1 MIAEHWPALMGA
13 ALWVGMIILVVVRF
27 LNSKRLDEYPATIP
41 ANPPLVSVII
51 PARNEAHNI
60 ARCLTSV
67 LSTTYPMM
75 EVIVVDDHST
85 DGTGEIARRIAN
97 ADVVNGFG
105 FSRVRVMDA
114 PPLPDGWFGKQWAC
128 HSGVQWAGG
137 ELLCFIDADTL
148 HSSELLARSVNA
160 MQQRGAALFTVAGHQ
175 EMGSFWEKVI
185 QPFVFVILL
194 ARYGGLEAMSR
205 SMNPYA
211 KIANGQFMLIARTA
225 YDAAGGHV
233 ALKTHVA
240 EDLRMAQRF
249 AELGM
254 PAHMVLARDHMT
266 TRMYTS
272 FGEIRRGWG
281 KNVYAG
287 GRDALPLNAVTR
299 VLLPFAFPFA
309 PLVPLVPVL
318 AACLAW
324 LGVLGEFSDDAL
336 IFGSIGSAVSGLFW
350 MGTYRY
356 ARLNPLWGLLYPV
369 AAFVLSFIF
378 AEAAWRGSKV
388 AWKGRD
394 YISERAT

>member
-1 MIAEHWPALMGA
+1 MLIA
-13 ALWVGMIILVVVRF
+13 VVVRF
-27 LNSKRLDEYPATIP
+27 LDSKRLDEYPAIIP
-41 ANPPLVSVII
+41 AQPPLVSVII
-51 PARNEAHNI
+51 PARNEASNI
-60 ARCLTSV
+60 ERCLTSV

-85 DGTGEIARRIAN
+85 DGTGEIARRIAT

-105 FSRVRVMDA
+105 FSRVRIVEA
-114 PPLPDGWFGKQWAC
+114 PTLPGGWFGKQWAC
-128 HSGVQWAGG
+128 HNGALAARGD
-137 ELLCFIDADTL
+137 LLCFIDADTW
-148 HSSELLARSVNA
+148 HGPELLARSVNA

-205 SMNPYA
+205 STNPFQ
-211 KIANGQFMLIARTA
+211 KIANGQFMLIDRAA
-225 YDAAGGHV
+225 YDEVGGHV
-233 ALKTHVA
+233 AVKSHVA

-249 AELGM
+249 TEHGKSAQ
-254 PAHMVLARDHMT
+254 MVLARDQMT

-272 FGEIRRGWG
+272 LGEIRRGWG

-309 PLVPLVPVL
+309 PLVPMVPAL
-318 AACLAW
+318 AAGLAW
-324 LGVLGEFSDDAL
+324 LGVFGTEAL
-336 IFGSIGSAVSGLFW
+336 IFGSIASVANVLFW

-369 AAFVLSFIF
+369 AAFVLAFVF

-394 YISERAT
+394 YISERAQ